1 MAKETADEA
10 LARLKKNR
18 RNHSVEEWLHLL
30 DLQGWTRRAES
41 KTHYALKRGTHTLT
55 VQKPH
60 GKNKDK
66 GIPIKAAATIIR
78 EIEAA
83 NLEAKTEAKD
93 EAKETP
99 NDE

>member
-1 MAKETADEA
+1 MAKETPDEA
-10 LARLKKNR
+10 LARLKKNK
-18 RNHSVEEWLHLL
+18 RNHSVEEWLYLL
-30 DLQGWTRRAES
+30 ELQGWTLRAES
-41 KTHYALKRGTHTLT
+41 KKHCALNRGIHTLT

-60 GKNKDK
+60 GKDKDK
-66 GIPIKAAATIIR
+66 GLPIKAAATIIR

-83 NLEAKTEAKD
+83 NLEKEN